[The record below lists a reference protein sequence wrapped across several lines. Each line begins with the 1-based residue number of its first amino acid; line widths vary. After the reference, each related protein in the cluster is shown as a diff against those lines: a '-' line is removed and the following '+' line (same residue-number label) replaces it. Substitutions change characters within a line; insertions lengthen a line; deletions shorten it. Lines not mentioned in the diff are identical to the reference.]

1 MDSLHG
7 GDKLDDQSPLP
18 KAAIWLLVLLIIG
31 VVVWQVYNGN
41 IVSELNAPGFGLKF
55 SNATPPVKDIMAHEN
70 LLVSNYHNMYL
81 NERNLFGAS
90 IALDD
95 SVKEAINDLPTG
107 NVIITNGE
115 LTPTYGNKSNVTMSS
130 TNESM
135 SVGIK
140 VDLTGPA
147 FDITPATSLTSQAQ
161 DIPHNNPG
169 RNIAKWRWWVIPR
182 EDGPHTLFIEAYTV
196 DDKGR
201 HTSINS
207 TKREIDVV
215 VKSAPPTPAVA
226 ANVTAPINVT
236 APAENVTEAAP
247 AVEEAPVE
255 EAAPAEGNVTEEAAP
270 AAENATAETASAQ
283 QSQPGFEGIFAI
295 TGFLSIAYLVLGR
308 KH

>member
-1 MDSLHG
+1 MWIAYTEG
-7 GDKLDDQSPLP
+7 NKLGDQSPLP

-55 SNATPPVKDIMAHEN
+55 SDTTPPVKDIMAHEN

-95 SVKEAINDLPTG
+95 SVKEAQNDLPTG
-107 NVIITNGE
+107 NVVTTNGE

-182 EDGPHTLFIEAYTV
+182 EEGPRTLFIEAYTV

-215 VKSAPPTPAVA
+215 VKSAPPTPAEEVA
-226 ANVTAPINVT
+226 PVEA
-236 APAENVTEAAP
+236 APAENVTAP
-247 AVEEAPVE
+247 A
-255 EAAPAEGNVTEEAAP
+255 AANETAAP
-270 AAENATAETASAQ
+270 AAQPA
-283 QSQPGFEGIFAI
+283 QPGFEGIFAI
-295 TGFLSIAYLVLGR
+295 TGLPAVAYLVLGR